1 MSSSKTEVFQKEV
14 SLCMS
19 MPLND
24 GRLTIS
30 AGLCDGRAF
39 PRVFFYDPISEMI
52 ESDKATLNSLLEE
65 CRKSGAS
72 STMSVLNFIC
82 DIAIATIDIVTT
94 IVTSIL
100 TSFVGFGLIGII
112 LVIVMLLLAAYI
124 WVMGIVVAL
133 PFILLST
140 GLRIYKEKTMI
151 AEADKLTQTALRFV
165 IDFLGSDR
173 EVQSNRYL
181 KAQHKESII
190 DVEIA
195 SKAAIE
201 NID

>member
-1 MSSSKTEVFQKEV
+1 
-14 SLCMS
+14 